1 MARSLQRRALV
12 EYLRY
17 PTVFAEPDPPSP
29 RHRLLR
35 SYNVWSIRG
44 LDDMCLPILNIRRQ
58 HPIRYQAL
66 RFRIR
71 QLEWPFKELSHVY
84 SQLLMWYL
92 KGATARHEK
101 LEARVQHRL
110 PS

>member
-35 SYNVWSIRG
+35 SYGLTRPLTSRKIGWSSLSER
-44 LDDMCLPILNIRRQ
+44 LKCFRTILA
-58 HPIRYQAL
+58 YQA
-66 RFRIR
+66 RFITF
-71 QLEWPFKELSHVY
+71 EF
-84 SQLLMWYL
+84 
-92 KGATARHEK
+92 
-101 LEARVQHRL
+101 
-110 PS
+110 

>member
-35 SYNVWSIRG
+35 SYAWYSK
-44 LDDMCLPILNIRRQ
+44 LPQLTDHLPRSRWVGSTCPRMYRPRWLVYVRRYGGEKDNDIQ
-58 HPIRYQAL
+58 HSAIAA
-66 RFRIR
+66 F
-71 QLEWPFKELSHVY
+71 
-84 SQLLMWYL
+84 
-92 KGATARHEK
+92 ATE
-101 LEARVQHRL
+101 
-110 PS
+110 